1 MPKRKQIYDAIQAAL
16 IASTGVNHVTIDVDA
31 APFSWTD
38 DKYPA
43 VRIYD
48 GDGLITRLSFPGP
61 PSVDDM
67 ECNITFEYEGYVNKI
82 NTETSSTDS
91 IDTKRNHLMNDIEK
105 SLTQDATIAALV
117 KDITAQE
124 LGTDRGYSKG
134 IGWTNG
140 IFKVMYHYNHLDP

>member
-1 MPKRKQIYDAIQAAL
+1 MPKRKQIYDAIQGAL
-16 IASTGVNHVTIDVDA
+16 LASTGINYVTIDVDA
-31 APFSWTD
+31 APFSWTN

-48 GDGLITRLSFPGP
+48 GDGIITRLAYPGST
-61 PSVDDM
+61 SVDDM
-67 ECNITFEYEGYVNKI
+67 ECNITFEFEGYVSRL

-91 IDTKRNHLMNDIEK
+91 IDTKRTTLMADIEK
-105 SLTQDATIAALV
+105 SLTQDTTIASLV

-124 LGTDRGYSKG
+124 LGTDRGYSEG

-140 IFKVMYHYNHLDP
+140 VFKVMYHYNYLNP